1 MGDADLLGDVRSVTP
16 RPLIVFDLDGTLVDS
31 QRDLAAAANA
41 LIVERGGQPQDEAAI
56 ARMIGEGAA
65 LLVKRALTAAG
76 LDLDAGSLPRFLE
89 LYDERLLETTV
100 AYPGIPEAL
109 RLLSSRGPVAVL
121 TNKPLG
127 PTRRLLD
134 GLGLT
139 PFIAAAIGGDG
150 SFPRKPDPAG
160 LRDLIA
166 RFGSAPEATVMI
178 GDSRFDFETARAAG
192 TRAVVTR
199 YGFGYQDF
207 LEGQELEESVRTV
220 DRASDLPEAVA
231 SLLGEAGGR

>member
-1 MGDADLLGDVRSVTP
+1 MTP

-76 LDLDAGSLPRFLE
+76 LELDAGSLPRFLE

-100 AYPGIPEAL
+100 AYPGIPDAL

-121 TNKPLG
+121 TNKPLEH
-127 PTRRLLD
+127 TRRILK
-134 GLGLT
+134 GLELAH
-139 PFIAAAIGGDG
+139 FFDHVLGGDG
-150 SFPRKPDPAG
+150 PLRRKPDPAG
-160 LRDLIA
+160 LRHLMNVHRA
-166 RFGSAPEATVMI
+166 EPRATVLV
-178 GDSRFDFETARAAG
+178 GDSPVDAATAASAGAAFCL
-192 TRAVVTR
+192 AR
-199 YGFGYQDF
+199 YGFGARKF
-207 LEGQELEESVRTV
+207 
-220 DRASDLPEAVA
+220 
-231 SLLGEAGGR
+231 EAGVVPAAGVETPADIPAAISRLLSR

>member
-1 MGDADLLGDVRSVTP
+1 VT
-16 RPLIVFDLDGTLVDS
+16 RRALVVFDLDGTLVDS
-31 QRDLAAAANA
+31 QGDLAAAANA
-41 LIVERGGQPQDEAAI
+41 LIAERGGQPQDEAAI

-76 LDLDAGSLPRFLE
+76 LEVDAGSLPRFLE
-89 LYDERLLETTV
+89 LYDDRLLDTTV
-100 AYPGIPEAL
+100 AYPGIPDAV
-109 RLLSSRGPVAVL
+109 RALSSQLPVAVL

-134 GLGLT
+134 GLGLA
-139 PFIAAAIGGDG
+139 PFISETIGGDG
-150 SFPRKPDPAG
+150 SFPRKPDPAS
-160 LRDLIA
+160 LIHLMK
-166 RFGSAPEATVMI
+166 RFGAAPDQTVMI

-207 LEGQELEESVRTV
+207 LAGQTLEASVRTV

-231 SLLGEAGGR
+231 ALLG